1 MRQLLVGCLIIFA
14 AACGG
19 PSRDPGGPDAASCS
33 PGDPP
38 RCQGTSYQEC
48 QGGEYVTQQTCPDA
62 CSPTMGCV
70 ECDPNQGAACDGN
83 AVVSCNP
90 DGTFGSV
97 IETCDAGQECMD
109 GSCQRACTADG
120 VDLIYVVD
128 QNYNFLSFDPRL
140 IGTGADPFHLIGALN
155 CPAGTPYPSWQAIN
169 PVATPFSMSVD
180 RTGVAWVL
188 YTSGEI
194 FNVNIQNAACTPTTF
209 QKTQQGSWYLFGM
222 GYSTDTAG
230 GDTEKL
236 YIAGGPEQP
245 IQGPGAM
252 TGYIVPTTLQFQ
264 TVGSV
269 NVGENSPEMTG
280 TGDAALFGYFP
291 GNLSNGFVQEI
302 SKATGNVTSNPMTAG
317 PVSGGPSAWAFA
329 QWGGKFYIFVT
340 DSLGSSQVQ
349 VVDRATGSYDG
360 PAPISD
366 PYVIVGAGVSTCAP
380 VVIQ

>member
-1 MRQLLVGCLIIFA
+1 MRQLLVGCLIVFA

-38 RCQGTSYQEC
+38 RCQGVAYQEC
-48 QGGEYVTQQTCPDA
+48 QGGEYVTTETCPDA

-70 ECDPNQGAACDGN
+70 ECDPNQGPACDGN
-83 AVVSCNP
+83 NVVSCNA
-90 DGTFGSV
+90 DGSFGTV

-128 QNYNFLSFDPRL
+128 QNNNFLSFDPRL
-140 IGTGADPFHLIGALN
+140 IGTGNEFNLIGVLN
-155 CPAGTPYPSWQAIN
+155 CPAGAPYPSWPA
-169 PVATPFSMSVD
+169 ATPFSMSVD
-180 RTGVAWVL
+180 RNGVAWVL

-194 FNVNIQNAACTPTTF
+194 FNVNIQNAACTATGF

-230 GDTEKL
+230 GDTEKM

-245 IQGPGAM
+245 APDPMSGFIDTSANLTIQNLPG
-252 TGYIVPTTLQFQ
+252 GI
-264 TVGSV
+264 
-269 NVGENSPEMTG
+269 NVGENSPELTG

-291 GNLSNGFVQEI
+291 GTISNGFVQQI
-302 SKATGNVTSNPMTAG
+302 DKTTGSVTGSPMMAG
-317 PVSGGPSAWAFA
+317 QVAGGPAAWAFA
-329 QWGGKFYIFVT
+329 HWGGSFYIFIT
-340 DSLGSSQVQ
+340 DNNTLTPQVQ
-349 VVDRATGSYDG
+349 RVNRMTGAYDL
-360 PAPISD
+360 PIPSH
-366 PYVIVGAGVSTCAP
+366 PYTIVGAGVSTCAP